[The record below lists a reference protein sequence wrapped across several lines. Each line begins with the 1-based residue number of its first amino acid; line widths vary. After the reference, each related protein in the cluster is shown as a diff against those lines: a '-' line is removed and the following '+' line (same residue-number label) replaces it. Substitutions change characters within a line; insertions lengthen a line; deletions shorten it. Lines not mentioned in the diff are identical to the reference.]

1 MHTSHGHVSGGDI
14 GVSAHVDGV
23 DAGVHGGYDNGKGVS
38 GGLDLGASVPGVG
51 GFGTHVDYDH
61 SGIHTSVDA
70 SLGGSKISVDD
81 HGHAT
86 YSGSVPVGK

>member
-38 GGLDLGASVPGVG
+38 GGVDLGASVPGVG

-70 SLGGSKISVDD
+70 SLGGAKVTVDD